1 MATITKDM
9 TIKQV
14 IDLDMGCAPVFFEFG
29 MHCIGCPV
37 SSGETLEEA
46 SAAHGVEVDALLD
59 KLNQY
64 FA

>member
-1 MATITKDM
+1 MSTITKDM

-14 IDLDMGCAPVFFEFG
+14 IDIDINCAPVFFDFG

-46 SAAHGVEVDALLD
+46 SAVHGVNVEDLVK
-59 KLNQY
+59 KLNEY

>member
-1 MATITKDM
+1 MPTITKDM

-14 IDLDMGCAPVFFEFG
+14 IDIDMGCAPVFFDFG

-46 SAAHGVEVDALLD
+46 SAVHGVSVDELVK
-59 KLNQY
+59 KLNEY

>member
-14 IDLDMGCAPVFFEFG
+14 IDIDMNCAPVFFEFG

-46 SAAHGVEVDALLD
+46 SAVHGVEVEELIK
-59 KLNQY
+59 KLNEY

>member
-9 TIKQV
+9 TIKEV
-14 IDLDMGCAPVFFEFG
+14 IDIDINCAPVFFDFG
-29 MHCIGCPV
+29 MHCLGCPA

-46 SAAHGVEVDALLD
+46 SAVHGINVDELVK
-59 KLNQY
+59 KLNEY

>member
-14 IDLDMGCAPVFFEFG
+14 IDKDINCAPVFFDFG

-37 SSGETLEEA
+37 SSGESLEEA
-46 SAAHGVEVDALLD
+46 SAVHGVDVNELVK
-59 KLNQY
+59 KLNEY

>member
-1 MATITKDM
+1 MPTITKEM

-14 IDLDMGCAPVFFEFG
+14 IDIDMGCAPVFFDFG

-46 SAAHGVEVDALLD
+46 SVVHGVSVEDLVK
-59 KLNQY
+59 KLNEY

>member
-9 TIKQV
+9 TIRQV
-14 IDLDMGCAPVFFEFG
+14 IDIDVNCAPIFFDFG

-46 SAAHGVEVDALLD
+46 STVHGVNVDELVK
-59 KLNQY
+59 KLNEY